1 MFANAFDRIL
11 PGSGQAVVLVA
22 TLALPLGAQAT
33 IEGTVTASHGGAALT
48 DVTVFVAGLRRGA
61 ITDAQG
67 HYRIAA
73 VPAGSHKLV
82 AQRVGFSTDTSD
94 VSVTETGVVTAD
106 FHLTEAAAIVT
117 PVVVSATRELQRR
130 SEGSVTIDAL
140 SGSDIR
146 VTRASHPAEIMNRLA
161 GVHVSE
167 TSGEGHMM
175 SIRLPISTNPMYLY
189 LEDGIPTRATGFFNH
204 NALYEVNLPQAAGI
218 EVIKGPGTA
227 LYGSDAIG
235 GVINVLTRP
244 APLSPTVEGSLEGG
258 ANGYARLL
266 ASAGNT
272 WGSNGLRA
280 DVNITHS
287 DNWKQDAPF
296 NRQSG
301 TLRWD
306 AVLGTSGWTAK
317 TVLTGSRIDQQ
328 DVPAISRAVFDTA
341 MTVNLAPIAFRK
353 VRALRLSSAIEKQ
366 AGSSLWSF
374 TPYGRV
380 DDMGLLPAWQLSY
393 DPQVWDTRNNSAG
406 FLARWR
412 RDVTPFNGQIIIG
425 TDGDWSPGSFTA
437 NRAAYTR
444 SGPFNAYTSYT
455 KAETQYDYDVT
466 YRSLSPYVQTQWTP
480 LPKVHIDAGI
490 RADFSGYD
498 YVNHLTP
505 LDSGAHRRPA
515 STAVSYT
522 HISPKVG
529 VSYEL
534 SRGFNVYASY
544 RNGFRAP
551 SQNQLFQ
558 QNSALNTVDLEPV
571 KVNSYETG
579 VRGQLG
585 NRFVYQLSAYDMTIH
600 DDILTYTTAQD
611 TKEAT
616 NAGRSRHRGIEV
628 STGAAITPTL
638 RLDAS
643 YAISSHRYIDW
654 TPSVSAADPVSYSGN
669 IVESAPRDLSDVM
682 LTWSPAVLRTGR
694 IALEWSHTGRYAE
707 DPADTEFYPGFELVS
722 LNTNFFIRPRAE
734 IFARMINVL
743 DRQYAELVT
752 YDAFRKDQYTPGAP
766 RSIFAGVRYAW

>member
-33 IEGTVTASHGGAALT
+33 IEGTVTANHGGAALT

-244 APLSPTVEGSLEGG
+244 APLSPTAEGSLEGG

-272 WGSNGLRA
+272 WGRNGLRA

-374 TPYGRV
+374 TAYGRV

-393 DPQVWDTRNNSAG
+393 DPQVWDTRNNSLG

-412 RDVTPFNGQIIIG
+412 RDVTPLNGQIIIG

-455 KAETQYDYDVT
+455 KAETQYDYGVT

-480 LPKVHIDAGI
+480 LPKVHVDAGI

-498 YVNHLTP
+498 YVNHLTA

-654 TPSVSAADPVSYSGN
+654 TPSASTTSPVTYSGK
-669 IVESAPRDLSDVM
+669 IVENAPRDLSDVM
-682 LTWSPAVLRTGR
+682 LTWSPALLRTGR

-707 DPADTEFYPGFELVS
+707 DPADTKFYSGFELVN
-722 LNTNFFIRPRAE
+722 LNTNVFVRPRAE
-734 IFARMINVL
+734 LFARVINLL